1 MKKLLALILCV
12 AMVLSLAPA
21 AFASPISGTTG
32 DGSAQSYPTKPGQQP
47 KYQSVINAKKAI
59 DDLNKD
65 MKAMY
70 YAIAADET
78 VFGAAK
84 GIFDFTDSL
93 AKDLIKVES
102 LELPGGGKIYQDTMQ
117 ENVRKALNNMIAN
130 EVENYV
136 NERYGSFTK
145 KVDVVTGTTRQW
157 VPTNPNIPWVGN
169 WEDVPVVE
177 TRTYIKPDKYMD
189 VFAKGLSNA
198 LSSSKAQKNIEAMI
212 YGLAA
217 INLQKDVND
226 RADDLYDDIVDWDHW
241 DEFAAAW
248 GGLTKPE
255 DIYASAWMPTVDSI
269 LVPTAGGGVAVDTS
283 SALTALT
290 TGSFPVPN
298 P

>member
-1 MKKLLALILCV
+1 
-12 AMVLSLAPA
+12 MVLSIAPA
-21 AFASPISGTTG
+21 AFANDLSGTTG
-32 DGSAQSYPTKPGQQP
+32 NGTAQSYPTKPGQQP
-47 KYQSVINAKKAI
+47 KYQSTINAKKAI
-59 DDLNKD
+59 DDLSKD

-93 AKDLIKVES
+93 AKELITVES
-102 LELPGGGKIYQDTMQ
+102 FTLPGGGKIYQDTMQ

-145 KVDVVTGTTRQW
+145 KVPVTTTTRG
-157 VPTNPNIPWVGN
+157 P
-169 WEDVPVVE
+169 VPVPGYEALFPVVQQE
-177 TRTYIKPDKYMD
+177 GDITVTEYKTYIKPEKYME

-226 RADDLYDDIVDWDHW
+226 RADDLYDDIRDWDHW
-241 DEFAAAW
+241 DEFAGAW
-248 GGLTKPE
+248 GALSNPDPDALQGG
-255 DIYASAWMPTVDSI
+255 YAGAWMPTVDSI
-269 LVPTAGGGVAVDTS
+269 LVPTAGGGVSIDTS
-283 SALTALT
+283 SAFTALT

-298 P
+298 N